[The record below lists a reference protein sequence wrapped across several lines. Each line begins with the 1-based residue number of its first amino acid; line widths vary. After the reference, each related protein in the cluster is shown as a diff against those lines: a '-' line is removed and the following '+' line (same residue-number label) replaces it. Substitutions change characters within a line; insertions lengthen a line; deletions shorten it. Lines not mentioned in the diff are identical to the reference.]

1 MGFSSN
7 TPVDLLISLPAI
19 IIAITFHEVAHGYA
33 AEAMGDDTAAR
44 AGRLTLNPLKHIDPL
59 GLLSMV
65 LFRFGWAKPVP
76 VNPNNFKDRKK
87 GVLLVSL
94 SGCGTNLILAF
105 ISLAVIT
112 LVQGFANPLLNRIL
126 YNFYIYN
133 LIFGIFNLLPIPPLD
148 GSHVLE
154 QFLPLRARMVYNRYA
169 RYGMFVLLLL
179 LWTGMVGRLIWPA
192 ISAVDS
198 FYKLLLSPLRG
209 WVL

>member
-1 MGFSSN
+1 MGSITN
-7 TPVDLLISLPAI
+7 NLMNMLINLPAI

-44 AGRLTLNPLKHIDPL
+44 AGRLTLNPIKHIDPL
-59 GLLSMV
+59 GLLSMI

-76 VNPNNFKDRKK
+76 INPNNFKDRKK

-112 LVQGFANPLLNRIL
+112 VVQGFACPLLNQIL
-126 YNFYIYN
+126 YSFYIYN

-169 RYGMFVLLLL
+169 RYGMFVLILL
-179 LWTGMVGRLIWPA
+179 LWTGMVGRIIWPA
-192 ISAVDS
+192 INLIDS
-198 FYKLLLSPLRG
+198 LYKLLLSPLMG
-209 WVL
+209 WF

>member
-1 MGFSSN
+1 MGSITN
-7 TPVDLLISLPAI
+7 NLMNMLINLPAI

-44 AGRLTLNPLKHIDPL
+44 AGRLTLNPIKHIDPL
-59 GLLSMV
+59 GLLSMI

-76 VNPNNFKDRKK
+76 INPNNFKDRKK

-112 LVQGFANPLLNRIL
+112 VVQGFASPLLNQIL
-126 YNFYIYN
+126 YSFYIYN

-169 RYGMFVLLLL
+169 RYGMFVLILL
-179 LWTGMVGRLIWPA
+179 LWTGMVGRIIWPA
-192 ISAVDS
+192 INLIDS
-198 FYKLLLSPLRG
+198 LYKLLLSPLMG
-209 WVL
+209 WF